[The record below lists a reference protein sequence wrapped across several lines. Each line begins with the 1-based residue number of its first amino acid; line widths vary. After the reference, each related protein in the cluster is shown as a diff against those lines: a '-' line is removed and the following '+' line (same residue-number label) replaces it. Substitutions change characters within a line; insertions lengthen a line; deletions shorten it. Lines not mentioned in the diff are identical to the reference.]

1 MSICGTSASAHPSA
15 FVAAGDT
22 GVRGLSLQRIRACAG
37 GCIYTVASVFMQNG
51 QSHIRINAILV
62 VYEFLSILRSG
73 QRSHN
78 QTVWVTVAETQLG
91 VTAAHV
97 FFDQRLCPVLFVVP
111 HSLLLFRLSPK
122 RPRLL
127 WILRPLQP
135 PELSRLQMPQE

>member
-62 VYEFLSILRSG
+62 VYEFLGILRSG

-78 QTVWVTVAETQLG
+78 QAVWVTVAETQLG
-91 VTAAHV
+91 VNAAHV
-97 FFDQRLCPVLFVVP
+97 FSTNGFARFFSWFLTLYCFFGFRRNGLDFYGFCGLC
-111 HSLLLFRLSPK
+111 SLPSFR
-122 RPRLL
+122 
-127 WILRPLQP
+127 
-135 PELSRLQMPQE
+135 

>member
-97 FFDQRLCPVLFVVP
+97 FSICCLQTRGQMGSCSKWYRYMFY
-111 HSLLLFRLSPK
+111 HLSCEQKHIRHPK
-122 RPRLL
+122 LERAAHLAA
-127 WILRPLQP
+127 
-135 PELSRLQMPQE
+135 